1 VPGRFK
7 SGSPDAALA
16 AAPGATGVRTSLV
29 RTPSARSRGES
40 AIKYALLAAAL
51 VSVVTTLLIV
61 LSLLTETIAFFGD
74 VPIGEYIFGTKW
86 TPLLRA
92 DQQSFGVVPLI
103 TGTLY
108 LTAIGLLVA
117 IPLGLLCAIY
127 LAEYASPR
135 VRKLIKPVLELL
147 AGVPTIVFG
156 YFALTFFTPEVLRG
170 LLNIEVNTFNALSAG
185 IILGLLVLPT
195 IASVAEDAMS
205 AVPASL
211 REGAFGL
218 GANKLQVSLRVVFPA
233 ALSGIVAA
241 LVLGASRA
249 VGETVIILIAGGQ
262 RAQLGVDPTESY
274 QSMAAFIAAT
284 SRGDI
289 PTGSIEFETIFVVG
303 FTLFLMTLLLNAVSI
318 RFVRKYRQVYE

>member
-1 VPGRFK
+1 MAGRF
-7 SGSPDAALA
+7 SSTDPGAAA
-16 AAPGATGVRTSLV
+16 AAPGAVAVPTSLV
-29 RTPSARSRGES
+29 KTPTVRSRAES
-40 AIKYALLAAAL
+40 AVKAALFAAAIL
-51 VSVVTTLLIV
+51 SVVTTALIV
-61 LSLLTETIAFFGD
+61 LSLLRETISFFGD
-74 VPIGEYIFGTKW
+74 VPIQDYLFGDKW
-86 TPLLRA
+86 TPLLRG
-92 DQQSFGVVPLI
+92 DQQSFGVIPI
-103 TGTLY
+103 IWGTLY
-108 LTAIGLLVA
+108 LTGIGLLVA

-127 LAEYASPR
+127 LSEYAPPR
-135 VRKLIKPVLELL
+135 VRKIIKPILETL

-156 YFALTFFTPEVLRG
+156 YFALTYFTPNVIRALG
-170 LLNIEVNTFNALSAG
+170 FDVNQFNALSAG

-218 GANKLQVSLRVVFPA
+218 GASKLQVSLRIVFPA

-241 LVLGASRA
+241 LILGASRA

-262 RAQLGVDPTESY
+262 TANLGIDPRESY

-289 PTGSIEFETIFVVG
+289 PTGSIEYETIFVVG
-303 FTLFLMTLLLNAVSI
+303 FTLFVITLLLNALSI
-318 RFVRKYRQVYE
+318 GLVRRYRQVYE